1 MLVLLDILLIN
12 NNQTQCQKSKIR
24 LLFLLNL
31 TWFNNRRNDRKHHF
45 LILCPVIDCMASFE
59 SNSDLD
65 SHIAANLHNIPDKQ
79 RLTANDVARMHL
91 TEVIRTTNTD
101 FQQHATSIF
110 NSQDISDVDLTK
122 STHYERLSSAGW
134 GLRTR
139 KHTNPMSENVKN
151 FIEKLWLDARKSHSK
166 LTPQQIQQ
174 QIRTKRDEN
183 GEKLFQTNEYPTL
196 SQIKYRSRKIA
207 QKHGVTS
214 KNELI
219 TELIEMNIE

>member
-1 MLVLLDILLIN
+1 
-12 NNQTQCQKSKIR
+12 
-24 LLFLLNL
+24 
-31 TWFNNRRNDRKHHF
+31 
-45 LILCPVIDCMASFE
+45 
-59 SNSDLD
+59 
-65 SHIAANLHNIPDKQ
+65 
-79 RLTANDVARMHL
+79 MHL

-110 NSQDISDVDLTK
+110 NSQDISDVDFTK

-166 LTPQQIQQ
+166 LTPQQI
-174 QIRTKRDEN
+174 RTKRDEN

-207 QKHGVTS
+207 QKHGVTF